1 MSRPAAGAHYAGM
14 RSVRAHSGLQYEL
27 ASPLRGKRDG
37 SARLLRVVTAA
48 RRVRRGPE
56 REFALTQPLQRV
68 LGALASL
75 GRFIGQGLVEG
86 GRVLWGLVV
95 SRKSGSDQPTNVVF
109 EGPPATVPP
118 GRRVYAIGDI
128 HGRADLLLR
137 LLEDLRRD
145 AEEGE
150 FEGRP
155 ILIFLGDYID
165 RGFQSRDVLDILL
178 SDAVSPFET
187 YFLKG
192 NHEAAMLQF
201 LSDPSIGP
209 RWAEYGGAE
218 TLVSYG
224 IQPPRTRT
232 SLEDWSRASEELKQ
246 VLPKTHFHFLSNLDL
261 SVKLG
266 DYLFVHAG
274 VRPGVPLDQQS
285 EQDMLWIREEFLGDR
300 KPLGAVIV
308 HGHTPTSSPHR
319 DSRRVGLDTGAYLSG
334 RLTAARF
341 EHDSVEFIAT
351 RPVRAPVTA

>member
-1 MSRPAAGAHYAGM
+1 M
-14 RSVRAHSGLQYEL
+14 
-27 ASPLRGKRDG
+27 
-37 SARLLRVVTAA
+37 T
-48 RRVRRGPE
+48 
-56 REFALTQPLQRV
+56 
-68 LGALASL
+68 
-75 GRFIGQGLVEG
+75 G
-86 GRVLWGLVV
+86 GRVLLRLVHRED
-95 SRKSGSDQPTNVVF
+95 SSDTGPKHVIF
-109 EGPPATVPP
+109 EGPPATVPA
-118 GRRVYAIGDI
+118 GRRVYAVGDI

-137 LLEDLRRD
+137 LLDDLRRD
-145 AEEGE
+145 AQQGE

-155 ILIFLGDYID
+155 ILIFLGDYVD
-165 RGFQSRDVLDILL
+165 RGFQSRDVIDILL

-201 LSDPSIGP
+201 LNDPSIGP

-232 SLEDWSRASEELKQ
+232 ALDDWSRASDDLKRI
-246 VLPKTHFHFLSNLDL
+246 LPHNHLHFLSNLDI
-261 SVKLG
+261 SVRIG
-266 DYLFVHAG
+266 DYVFVHAG

-285 EQDMLWIREEFLGDR
+285 EYDMLWIRDDFLSDR

-308 HGHTPTSSPHR
+308 HGHTPTSTPHK

-351 RPVRAPVTA
+351 GPTITPVPAERT